1 MMAMMGSIS
10 VAMAEGTLGMSPFTI
25 LPGEE
30 KTVAVNLN
38 QDGDILSLQADFALP
53 NGLSLVK
60 WQTNA
65 ERIDRDAHAVTLT
78 KQADGSYRLTV
89 FPKTLNPIFGND
101 GALVELTL
109 KADADFTHK
118 GTMDFSN
125 IHLVSTDNNRYDQDN
140 FSVLASPEVGLFSTD
155 VSAITI
161 SDNEPRTISLLLDN
175 GVPVYGIEGCIELPE
190 GLSVAQKPNGLY
202 DFKYGSRLPQ
212 NASVAFNPDNGRFV
226 LSDITTTAVYGNEG
240 VLFSFDVIADERL
253 APSAEIKL
261 HDFMIS
267 STGDETFAF
276 PENVITIAVDN
287 TKATLLSP
295 ALAQVN
301 ELEQLLNNAKVQIE
315 QVAPNT
321 KDSETMQQAITTIE
335 TAISNL
341 RTALNDA
348 YNNGTLENDIQ
359 GIMQPVEDLK
369 SDIEAL
375 VTTAAAEEKA
385 FINNQVYT
393 TLSNQLNELQDAYDK
408 AKEFVESDCKDVA
421 DGFAETLNGLQQQI
435 EDLRTDLNTKHDEGT
450 LTADYTIDTEKLTN
464 AIAQLRADAEAAEK
478 AFVNDKMFTDLS
490 AEIEALQTALNDA
503 KRFVDEECKDVAGQF
518 TETIEGLQQQIEAL
532 RTDLN
537 TKHEEGALTAD
548 STVETESVYEAIKTL
563 KTDAKAAQD
572 KAIAD
577 VYDALTAQLNELQAA
592 YDEVKAFVEND
603 CKDVAADFDETISSL
618 QQQIDGLR
626 TDLNTKHDEG
636 TLTADYTI
644 DTEAITAAIAQ
655 LKTDAEAAEK
665 QFISTQVYA
674 VLKKK
679 LDDTNEFYQKVCYYI
694 SHECKDVWNNY
705 TSELGSINSEIKGW
719 QQDLENKYAAGALT
733 SDTDYDTERIVTRLE
748 EMKAEATAAQK
759 ASVNDQAYARL
770 SKQIEEL
777 RTAYETLT
785 AELAGE
791 CKDVYGRFTTRFE
804 EVSTAIDALQ
814 QTLDEQHRQGELS
827 AESTVDTATL
837 TATLETLAA
846 DVRQAQKTFEVNA
859 AQYAVLTKELETV
872 KAEFETAKTTIANDY
887 ADVAPSLAVDIQ
899 QVEQQISGVAQQIEE
914 AYRQETLTEEST
926 FDFETLR
933 QGIQAL
939 LAKAED
945 LQHAS
950 VNDKV
955 FANFSAALQLLQSEI
970 NATRTEVAATCP
982 DVAEQFNGRFDALN
996 QAVAGMLQA
1005 LNEAHDKG
1013 SLTADYTLDIES
1025 PKAELHQIAVE
1036 AQEAQKAFVNDKVYT
1051 ALSAEIDALD
1061 ASLQEAVKVI
1071 ATECPDVADNFTQS
1085 LDALKQKVDAL
1096 RNDLDA
1102 RHAAGTLTAESTVD
1116 TESLKAEINAAVADA
1131 KAAQQALKDYQA
1143 LYAAFEKQV
1152 ALMRSDID
1160 ETESAVAEEC
1170 PNVAENFAARLADV
1184 RTRVDAKAEALKEA
1198 YAQGTLTADYMLD
1211 FTAEQKEL
1219 KNILSEARKAQQAYD
1234 DNQKAFADLN
1244 ATIAAVRSK
1253 YEDTKAYVESKCSH
1267 VASDYAARLEA
1278 IADALNAMQQT
1289 VDDAMAQGGQAA
1301 DISLDVKS
1309 LSNELD
1315 AIREEALNAEKQ
1327 YQEKAAL
1334 LADYTQEIAALTEAL
1349 NATALQIADLYPYI
1363 QDIVAEDVENVQN
1376 EIDALKDEI
1385 TLAYEQDRLSTK
1397 FWSDLALV
1405 KMHIEE
1411 LLKKAENCNAENE
1424 MAYENLI
1431 AQLEEVKQVYDTTR
1445 ETIET
1450 ECPDVAANYVQ
1461 PLEDILQQIEEWA
1474 HNLEDAYR
1482 SGQLLKGEGPESLQP
1497 IVDALNA
1504 LLEEARNAQIAVGIH
1519 HITTDNASDTD
1530 VFSTN
1535 GARYTAPRKGQVNII
1550 RKPDGTVSKVF
1561 VK

>member
-30 KTVAVNLN
+30 KTVAVNLT
-38 QDGDILSLQADFALP
+38 QDGDILSLQADIALP
-53 NGLSLVK
+53 DGLSLVK

-78 KQADGSYRLTV
+78 RQTDGQYRLTV

-109 KADADFTHK
+109 KADASFTHK

-125 IHLVSTDNNRYDQDN
+125 IHLVNTDNSRFDQDN
-140 FSVLASPEVGLFSTD
+140 FSVLASPEVGRFSAD
-155 VSAITI
+155 VSSITI
-161 SDNEPRTISLLLDN
+161 TADEPHTISLLLDN

-190 GLSVAQKPNGLY
+190 GLTVAQKPNGLY
-202 DFKYGSRLPQ
+202 DFKYGERLPQ

-240 VLFSFDVIADERL
+240 VLFSFDVIADDRL
-253 APSAEIKL
+253 APSAEIRL
-261 HDFMIS
+261 RDFMIS
-267 STGDETFAF
+267 STGDETFSF

-301 ELEQLLNNAKVQIE
+301 ELEQLLNNAKAEIE

-321 KDSETMQQAITTIE
+321 KDSETMQQAISNIE
-335 TAISNL
+335 TAISGL

-359 GIMQPVEDLK
+359 GIMEPVEGLK
-369 SDIEAL
+369 SDIAAL
-375 VTTAAAEEKA
+375 VTTATAEEKT
-385 FINNQVYT
+385 FINNKVYT
-393 TLSNQLNELQDAYDK
+393 TLTAQLDELQKAYD
-408 AKEFVESDCKDVA
+408 E
-421 DGFAETLNGLQQQI
+421 
-435 EDLRTDLNTKHDEGT
+435 
-450 LTADYTIDTEKLTN
+450 
-464 AIAQLRADAEAAEK
+464 AEK
-478 AFVNDKMFTDLS
+478 FVNED
-490 AEIEALQTALNDA
+490 
-503 KRFVDEECKDVAGQF
+503 CKDVAGQF

-537 TKHEEGALTAD
+537 TKHEEGALTTD
-548 STVETESVYEAIKTL
+548 STVETESVYEAIETL

-577 VYDALTAQLNELQAA
+577 VYDALTAQLNELQDA
-592 YDEVKAFVEND
+592 YDEVKAFVESD
-603 CKDVAADFDETISSL
+603 CKDVADDFDETISSL

-1085 LDALKQKVDAL
+1085 LDALKQKVDVL
-1096 RNDLDA
+1096 RKDLDA

-1198 YAQGTLTADYMLD
+1198 YAQGTLTADYVLD

-1234 DNQKAFADLN
+1234 DNQEAFADLN

-1334 LADYTQEIAALTEAL
+1334 LADYTQEIATLTEAL

-1363 QDIVAEDVENVQN
+1363 QDIVAEDVENVQH

-1411 LLKKAENCNAENE
+1411 LLKKAENCNAENN

-1482 SGQLLKGEGPESLQP
+1482 SGQLLKGEGPESLLP

>member
-30 KTVAVNLN
+30 KTVAVNLT
-38 QDGDILSLQADFALP
+38 QDGDILSLQADIALP

-78 KQADGSYRLTV
+78 RQTDGQYRLTV

-109 KADADFTHK
+109 KADASFTHK

-125 IHLVSTDNNRYDQDN
+125 IHLVNTNNSRFDQDN
-140 FSVLASPEVGLFSTD
+140 FSVLASPEVGRFSAD
-155 VSAITI
+155 VSSITI
-161 SDNEPRTISLLLDN
+161 TADEPHTISLLLDN

-190 GLSVAQKPNGLY
+190 GLTVAQKPNGLY

-240 VLFSFDVIADERL
+240 VLFSFDVIADDRL
-253 APSAEIKL
+253 APSAEIRL
-261 HDFMIS
+261 RDFMIS
-267 STGDETFAF
+267 STGDETFSF

-287 TKATLLSP
+287 TNATLLVP
-295 ALAQVN
+295 ALAQVS
-301 ELEQLLNNAKVQIE
+301 ELETLLNNAKAEIE

-321 KDSETMQQAITTIE
+321 KDSETMQQAISNIE
-335 TAISNL
+335 TAISGL

-359 GIMQPVEDLK
+359 GIMEPVEGLK
-369 SDIEAL
+369 SDIAAL
-375 VTTAAAEEKA
+375 VTTATAEEKT
-385 FINNQVYT
+385 FINNKVYT
-393 TLSNQLNELQDAYDK
+393 T
-408 AKEFVESDCKDVA
+408 
-421 DGFAETLNGLQQQI
+421 
-435 EDLRTDLNTKHDEGT
+435 
-450 LTADYTIDTEKLTN
+450 
-464 AIAQLRADAEAAEK
+464 
-478 AFVNDKMFTDLS
+478 
-490 AEIEALQTALNDA
+490 
-503 KRFVDEECKDVAGQF
+503 
-518 TETIEGLQQQIEAL
+518 
-532 RTDLN
+532 
-537 TKHEEGALTAD
+537 
-548 STVETESVYEAIKTL
+548 
-563 KTDAKAAQD
+563 
-572 KAIAD
+572 
-577 VYDALTAQLNELQAA
+577 LTAQLNELQAA

-679 LDDTNEFYQKVCYYI
+679 LDDTNEFYQKVRYYI

-846 DVRQAQKTFEVNA
+846 NVRQAQQSFEVNA
-859 AQYAVLTKELETV
+859 AQYAVLTKELEAV
-872 KAEFETAKTTIANDY
+872 KAELETAKTTIANDY
-887 ADVAPSLAVDIQ
+887 AEVAPSLAVDIQ

-1071 ATECPDVADNFTQS
+1071 TTECPDVADNFTQS

-1198 YAQGTLTADYMLD
+1198 YAQGTLTADYVLD

-1278 IADALNAMQQT
+1278 IADALNAMQQA

-1363 QDIVAEDVENVQN
+1363 QDIVAEDVENVQH

-1411 LLKKAENCNAENE
+1411 LLKKAENCNAENN
-1424 MAYENLI
+1424 MAYENLL

>member
-65 ERIDRDAHAVTLT
+65 DRIDRDAHAVTLT
-78 KQADGSYRLTV
+78 RQTDGQYRLTV

-109 KADADFTHK
+109 KADASFTHK

-125 IHLVSTDNNRYDQDN
+125 IHLVSTDNSRFDQDN
-140 FSVLASPEVGLFSTD
+140 FSVLASPEVGHFSAD
-155 VSAITI
+155 VSSITI
-161 SDNEPRTISLLLDN
+161 TADEPHTISLLLDN

-190 GLSVAQKPNGLY
+190 GLTVAQKPNGLY
-202 DFKYGSRLPQ
+202 DFKYGERLPQ

-240 VLFSFDVIADERL
+240 VLFSFDVIADDRL
-253 APSAEIKL
+253 APSAEIRL
-261 HDFMIS
+261 RDFMIS
-267 STGDETFAF
+267 STGDETFSF

-287 TKATLLSP
+287 TNATLLVP
-295 ALAQVN
+295 ALAQVS
-301 ELEQLLNNAKVQIE
+301 ELETLLNNAKAEIE

-321 KDSETMQQAITTIE
+321 KDSETMQQAISNIE
-335 TAISNL
+335 TAISGL

-359 GIMQPVEDLK
+359 GIMEPVEGLK
-369 SDIEAL
+369 SDIAAL
-375 VTTAAAEEKA
+375 VTTATAEEKA

-393 TLSNQLNELQDAYDK
+393 NLSAQLDELQKAYD
-408 AKEFVESDCKDVA
+408 E
-421 DGFAETLNGLQQQI
+421 
-435 EDLRTDLNTKHDEGT
+435 
-450 LTADYTIDTEKLTN
+450 
-464 AIAQLRADAEAAEK
+464 AEK
-478 AFVNDKMFTDLS
+478 FVNED
-490 AEIEALQTALNDA
+490 
-503 KRFVDEECKDVAGQF
+503 CKDVAGQF
-518 TETIEGLQQQIEAL
+518 TETIDGLKQQIEAL
-532 RTDLN
+532 RTDLD
-537 TKHEEGALTAD
+537 TKHEEGALTTD
-548 STVETESVYEAIKTL
+548 STVETESVYEAIETL

-644 DTEAITAAIAQ
+644 DTEELNAAIAQ
-655 LKTDAEAAEK
+655 LKADAEAAEK

-679 LDDTNEFYQKVCYYI
+679 LDDTNEFYQNVRYYI

-814 QTLDEQHRQGELS
+814 QTLDEQHQQGELS

-846 DVRQAQKTFEVNA
+846 NVRQAQQSFEVNA
-859 AQYAVLTKELETV
+859 AQYAVLTKELEAV
-872 KAEFETAKTTIANDY
+872 KAELETAKTTIANDY
-887 ADVAPSLAVDIQ
+887 AEVAPSLAVDIQ

-1363 QDIVAEDVENVQN
+1363 QDIVAEDVENVQH

-1411 LLKKAENCNAENE
+1411 LLKKAENCNAENN
-1424 MAYENLI
+1424 MAYENLL

-1482 SGQLLKGEGPESLQP
+1482 TGELLKGEGPESLQP

>member
-38 QDGDILSLQADFALP
+38 QDGDILSLQADIALP
-53 NGLSLVK
+53 DGLSLVK

-78 KQADGSYRLTV
+78 KQTEGQYRLTV

-109 KADADFTHK
+109 KADASFTHK

-125 IHLVSTDNNRYDQDN
+125 IHLVNTNNSRFDQDN
-140 FSVLASPEVGLFSTD
+140 FSVLASPEVGRFSAD
-155 VSAITI
+155 VSSITI
-161 SDNEPRTISLLLDN
+161 TADEPHTISLLLDN

-190 GLSVAQKPNGLY
+190 GLTVAQKPNGLY
-202 DFKYGSRLPQ
+202 DFKYGERLPQ

-240 VLFSFDVIADERL
+240 VLFSFDVIADENL

-295 ALAQVN
+295 ALAQVS
-301 ELEQLLNNAKVQIE
+301 ELETLLNNAKAEIE

-321 KDSETMQQAITTIE
+321 KDSETMQQAITDIE
-335 TAISNL
+335 TAISGL

-359 GIMQPVEDLK
+359 GIMEPVEGLK
-369 SDIEAL
+369 SDIAAL
-375 VTTAAAEEKA
+375 VTTATAEEKA

-393 TLSNQLNELQDAYDK
+393 NLSAQLDELQKAYDEAEK
-408 AKEFVESDCKDVA
+408 FVNEDCKDVA
-421 DGFAETLNGLQQQI
+421 GQFSETIDGLKQQI
-435 EDLRTDLNTKHDEGT
+435 ETLRTDLDTKHDEGT
-450 LTADYTIDTEKLTN
+450 LTADD
-464 AIAQLRADAEAAEK
+464 
-478 AFVNDKMFTDLS
+478 
-490 AEIEALQTALNDA
+490 
-503 KRFVDEECKDVAGQF
+503 
-518 TETIEGLQQQIEAL
+518 
-532 RTDLN
+532 
-537 TKHEEGALTAD
+537 
-548 STVETESVYEAIKTL
+548 
-563 KTDAKAAQD
+563 
-572 KAIAD
+572 
-577 VYDALTAQLNELQAA
+577 
-592 YDEVKAFVEND
+592 
-603 CKDVAADFDETISSL
+603 
-618 QQQIDGLR
+618 
-626 TDLNTKHDEG
+626 
-636 TLTADYTI
+636 TI

-679 LDDTNEFYQKVCYYI
+679 LDDTNEFYQKVRYYI

-814 QTLDEQHRQGELS
+814 QTLDEQHQQGELS

-1278 IADALNAMQQT
+1278 IADALNAMQQA

-1363 QDIVAEDVENVQN
+1363 QDIVAEDVENVQH